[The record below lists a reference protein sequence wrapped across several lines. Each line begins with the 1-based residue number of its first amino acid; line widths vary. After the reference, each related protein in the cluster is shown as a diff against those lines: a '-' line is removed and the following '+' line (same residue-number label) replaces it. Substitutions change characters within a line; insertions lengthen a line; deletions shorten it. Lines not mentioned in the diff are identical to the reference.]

1 MRLGSADVREDGSR
15 ERDRRPQHPGIRPGR
30 VRGGVVTAG
39 GGPPAGVTALALD
52 RLEKTAFGESGT
64 VELLVVSPRPG
75 EHRIVDE
82 IHVIPGVGVLGDH
95 DGKQVW
101 RGARVPGREI
111 SAINAEVLEA
121 LGIPPAA
128 PGDNLIIRG
137 IDLRAIPPG
146 MILLIGDLPVRRT
159 AAAHRPCR
167 LFRDRT
173 SGIAFQI
180 AARGWR
186 GALFDAL
193 TKGTIRAGDPVR
205 FEV

>member
-1 MRLGSADVREDGSR
+1 MRGRGGMPLTGGSASTW
-15 ERDRRPQHPGIRPGR
+15 RPRNTTGQTLAP
-30 VRGGVVTAG
+30 
-39 GGPPAGVTALALD
+39 ALD

-64 VELLVVSPRPG
+64 VERLVISPRPG
-75 EHRIVDE
+75 EHRVVDE
-82 IHVIPGVGVLGDH
+82 ILVIPGVGVLGDH

-121 LGIPPAA
+121 LGISPAA

-173 SGIAFQI
+173 SGVAFQI

-205 FEV
+205 FEP